1 MSRSNSIDQ
10 IAQDLLT
17 LHREQSV
24 SRSFSSQYSASG
36 AYNTSV
42 VGSVSASNAFGSS
55 LAQNN
60 GNVMASYSNGSNSGI
75 VNGSGSVGSASA
87 TYAVFFDQISGAAC
101 VVAVSNYPKWRP
113 K

>member
-75 VNGSGSVGSASA
+75 VNGS
-87 TYAVFFDQISGAAC
+87 AVVRIF
-101 VVAVSNYPKWRP
+101 
-113 K
+113 